1 MLQIKRLIVMYSLN
15 VSSAVAES
23 VLNTMDRA
31 GITEESATLREF
43 IVAAGAAYAEH
54 RDSIADE
61 HREAG

>member
-1 MLQIKRLIVMYSLN
+1 MLQLKRLIVMHSLN
-15 VSSAVAES
+15 VASSVAES

-43 IVAAGAAYAEH
+43 MVAAGAAYAEY
-54 RDSIADE
+54 RDSITDE